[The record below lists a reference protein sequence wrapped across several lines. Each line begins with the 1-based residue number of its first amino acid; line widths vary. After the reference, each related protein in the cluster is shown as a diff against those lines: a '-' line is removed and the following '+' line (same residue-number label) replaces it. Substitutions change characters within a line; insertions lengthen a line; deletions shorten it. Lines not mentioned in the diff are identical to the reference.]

1 MGRGVRLKGARTAV
15 PFPGFPTA
23 QFLQSMKRFALLYV
37 PARPSVP
44 QFMPAKILNSGTL
57 ESPVASRYSPLASR
71 TRSSE
76 DSDSELTCDMVVLRS
91 CSGGIARDRR
101 STPQR
106 KQSGGHRR
114 PPGLKHTWCSHP
126 LTARTAWY
134 GEERASRPTT
144 ARCIGAGQ
152 RVSSNNV
159 FVTYEIHGG
168 EHRFTFNIRRSRVRS
183 KPVKS
188 CESWAARAR

>member
-44 QFMPAKILNSGTL
+44 QFVLAKILNSGTL

-101 STPQR
+101 STPQH
-106 KQSGGHRR
+106 SSHRV
-114 PPGLKHTWCSHP
+114 KTA
-126 LTARTAWY
+126 ARTQAH
-134 GEERASRPTT
+134 
-144 ARCIGAGQ
+144 
-152 RVSSNNV
+152 VV
-159 FVTYEIHGG
+159 FAPLDSENGV
-168 EHRFTFNIRRSRVRS
+168 VR
-183 KPVKS
+183 
-188 CESWAARAR
+188 